1 MWEVDDRF
9 SIMAA
14 REVYYNIREK
24 DWENDVVSLG
34 FLGLPD
40 LYTVIV
46 AARHV
51 GSAMQH
57 DMRGGGV
64 VVFERVYRMRL

>member
-9 SIMAA
+9 SIMTA
-14 REVYYNIREK
+14 REVYSNIREK

-34 FLGLPD
+34 FVGLPD

-46 AARHV
+46 AAQHV

-57 DMRGGGV
+57 DMGGRGV
-64 VVFERVYRMRL
+64 ESNK